1 MACAI
6 SHPEISTKSG
16 LASLH
21 STLLCL
27 MLQVPAARLRL
38 MSVNHSPVSTAA
50 VAMPTSMASG
60 VPAWKASRGRAVTST
75 LMSAVTSHAKMGQCV
90 WMK

>member
-1 MACAI
+1 MACVI
-6 SHPEISTKSG
+6 SHAEISTKSG

-21 STLLCL
+21 STPLSL
-27 MLQVPAARLRL
+27 MLQVAAVRFRL

-50 VAMPTSMASG
+50 VAMTTSIASGAPAWQASRESAVKPTSMN
-60 VPAWKASRGRAVTST
+60 
-75 LMSAVTSHAKMGQCV
+75 AVTSHAKMGLCV